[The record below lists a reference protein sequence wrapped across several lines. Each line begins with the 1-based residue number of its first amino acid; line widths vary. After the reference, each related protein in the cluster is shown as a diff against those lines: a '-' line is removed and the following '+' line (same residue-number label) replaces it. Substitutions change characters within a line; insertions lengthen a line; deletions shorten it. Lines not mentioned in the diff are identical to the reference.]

1 MTATAIASG
10 TQPDRPAG
18 LLGPSLLERVAQ
30 LRARHASGRLMLGLV
45 GPPGCGKSTLASRLT
60 QAIAGSVCVPMDG
73 FHLAQTELE
82 RLGRAAR
89 KGAPDTFDAVGYVH
103 LLARLRQPTPHDTV
117 YAPSFNRQLEEPI
130 AGAIA
135 IAPGVSCLIT
145 EGNYLLLP
153 DAPWP
158 RVAPLLDDIWY
169 LDVPDDVRL
178 PRLIAR
184 HQAFGRSHA
193 QATAWVQHTDE
204 PNARRIAAARAGAHR
219 SVRFNDTH
227 GYYELH
233 A

>member
-1 MTATAIASG
+1 
-10 TQPDRPAG
+10 
-18 LLGPSLLERVAQ
+18 VAH
-30 LRARHASGRLMLGLV
+30 LRASRAGGRFMLGLV

-60 QAIAGSVCVPMDG
+60 QVIAGSVCVPMDG

-117 YAPSFNRQLEEPI
+117 YAPNFNRQLEEPI

-135 IAPGVSCLIT
+135 VAPGVPCVIT

-153 DAPWP
+153 DAPWS

-169 LDVPDDVRL
+169 IDVPDKVRL

-184 HQAFGRSHA
+184 HQAFGRSLA
-193 QATAWVQHTDE
+193 EATAWVLHTDE

-219 SVRFNDTH
+219 SVRFDDTC
-227 GYYELH
+227 GCYELH
-233 A
+233 P

>member
-1 MTATAIASG
+1 MASCLEPG
-10 TQPDRPAG
+10 GPLG
-18 LLGPSLLERVAQ
+18 LLGPSLLKRVVQ
-30 LRARHASGRLMLGLV
+30 LHANHAGGRLMLGLV
-45 GPPGCGKSTLASRLT
+45 GPPGCGKSTLASLLE

-73 FHLAQTELE
+73 FHLAQIELQ
-82 RLGRAAR
+82 RLGRTAR
-89 KGAPDTFDAVGYVH
+89 KGAPDTFDAAGYVH
-103 LLARLRQPTPHDTV
+103 LLSRLRQPTPHDTL
-117 YAPSFNRQLEEPI
+117 YAPSFSRQLEEPI

-135 IAPGVSCLIT
+135 VAPTVSCVIT

-158 RVAPLLDDIWY
+158 NVAPLLDDIWY

-193 QATAWVQHTDE
+193 EATAWVQHTDE

-219 SVRFNDTH
+219 SVRFNDSC
-227 GYYELH
+227 GQYEL
-233 A
+233 AS